1 MKCPFCKAEDTQV
14 IDSRVIRDGVSIR
27 RRRTCSVCEKDMFL
41 KSVSIL
47 TDELKAEVQKISSE
61 LFLQVFD
68 KMHHI
73 EIVHKA
79 PVSDGS
85 TSCKMTN
92 HCYICMTCKTEIK
105 KGKLP
110 TMARANGLELV
121 EIDKELHLSELE
133 NNLIARKLLFQKIY
147 QLPKSRMAAC
157 KDRLVNIPIQAADI
171 ESTLSNIP
179 RTPREAGLLEVKLK
193 RKLGYK
199 NTHQHSYIDPEKI
212 YKALDLLKS
221 TGHPDY
227 CFYDD
232 YNAYKNRVNSSSLIK
247 FVDDYNID
255 EIVEKDVYE
264 LCVEKEKK
272 KQE

>member
-1 MKCPFCKAEDTQV
+1 
-14 IDSRVIRDGVSIR
+14 
-27 RRRTCSVCEKDMFL
+27 
-41 KSVSIL
+41 
-47 TDELKAEVQKISSE
+47 
-61 LFLQVFD
+61 
-68 KMHHI
+68 
-73 EIVHKA
+73 
-79 PVSDGS
+79 
-85 TSCKMTN
+85 
-92 HCYICMTCKTEIK
+92 
-105 KGKLP
+105 
-110 TMARANGLELV
+110 
-121 EIDKELHLSELE
+121 
-133 NNLIARKLLFQKIY
+133 
-147 QLPKSRMAAC
+147 MAAC

-232 YNAYKNRVNSSSLIK
+232 YNAYKNRVNSSSFIK

-264 LCVEKEKK
+264 LCFEKEKK
-272 KQE
+272 KQEETNFVEHENCQKSNVEQEMEDNSPLNRGQLN